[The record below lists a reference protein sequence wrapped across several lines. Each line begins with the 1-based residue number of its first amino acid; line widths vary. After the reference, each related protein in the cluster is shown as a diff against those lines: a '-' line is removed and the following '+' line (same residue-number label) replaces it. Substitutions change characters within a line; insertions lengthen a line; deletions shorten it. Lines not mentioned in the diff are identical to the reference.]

1 MKIRTVRT
9 YDEMVAFHRLI
20 GEEYPNY
27 VERARLAHVYYG
39 VFDVGDESVAYGEG
53 DFLVAGAAVNLDG
66 WDLLQVS
73 EDAPVRIE
81 HLIVERGRRD
91 QGVGSG
97 LLRFLVDA
105 HCDRVMS
112 LAISEMDDVEHLQRL
127 YGRHGFEVAD
137 PYVGDVVM
145 VRRSDDDADCDASER
160 LRGIAAGERLTESR
174 AGIDMAESGYL

>member
-1 MKIRTVRT
+1 M
-9 YDEMVAFHRLI
+9 
-20 GEEYPNY
+20 
-27 VERARLAHVYYG
+27 
-39 VFDVGDESVAYGEG
+39 
-53 DFLVAGAAVNLDG
+53 
-66 WDLLQVS
+66 S

-105 HCDRVMS
+105 HCDRAMS
-112 LAISEMDDVEHLQRL
+112 LAISEMDDVERLQRL

-145 VRRSDDDADCDASER
+145 VRRSDDDADCDA
-160 LRGIAAGERLTESR
+160 AERLTESR